1 MGIACAQAEKAGADY
16 IHVDVIDGQF
26 APNLTVGPGVVND
39 IRPHTNLPLDV
50 HLMVVDPGEL
60 IAPFVRSGADIL
72 TVHFEACA
80 NPLAL
85 VNQIKD
91 DGARAGI
98 AINPDTPLE
107 KISLLLD
114 KLDRL
119 LIMSVFPGF
128 AGQKMI
134 KETLLKLSEARQTID
149 RLELNL
155 ELAIDGGIN
164 PDNACETVKAGADV
178 LAVGSAAFNRSRTIA
193 ESLSLFHDKLRVLSR

>member
-50 HLMVVDPGEL
+50 HLMVVEPGEL

-98 AINPDTPLE
+98 AINPD
-107 KISLLLD
+107 
-114 KLDRL
+114 
-119 LIMSVFPGF
+119 
-128 AGQKMI
+128 
-134 KETLLKLSEARQTID
+134 
-149 RLELNL
+149 
-155 ELAIDGGIN
+155 
-164 PDNACETVKAGADV
+164 NACETVNAGADV
-178 LAVGSAAFNRSRTIA
+178 LAVGSAAFNSSRTIA
-193 ESLSLFHDKLRVLSR
+193 ESLSLFHDKLRLLSR

>member
-1 MGIACAQAEKAGADY
+1 
-16 IHVDVIDGQF
+16 
-26 APNLTVGPGVVND
+26 
-39 IRPHTNLPLDV
+39 
-50 HLMVVDPGEL
+50 MVVEPGEL

-164 PDNACETVKAGADV
+164 PDNACETVNAGADV
-178 LAVGSAAFNRSRTIA
+178 LAVGSAAFNSSRTIA
-193 ESLSLFHDKLRVLSR
+193 ESLSLFHDKLKLLNR

>member
-1 MGIACAQAEKAGADY
+1 
-16 IHVDVIDGQF
+16 
-26 APNLTVGPGVVND
+26 
-39 IRPHTNLPLDV
+39 
-50 HLMVVDPGEL
+50 MVVEPGEL
-60 IAPFVRSGADIL
+60 ISSFVHSGADIL
-72 TVHFEACA
+72 TIHFEACA

-85 VNQIKD
+85 ISQIKEA
-91 DGARAGI
+91 GAQAGI

-107 KISLLLD
+107 KVSSLLD

-149 RLELNL
+149 RLGLDL

-164 PDNACETVKAGADV
+164 PDNACETVTAGADV
-178 LAVGSAAFNRSRTIA
+178 LAIGSAAFNKSRTIH
-193 ESLSLFHDKLRVLSR
+193 ESIALFQNKLDLLSH